1 MRKTFIKTLID
12 CAKKDDSIFVL
23 VGDLGYNVFEEFE
36 SLFPDRYINVG
47 VSEQNMTGI
56 AAGLS
61 NEGYKVLTYSIGNFN
76 TLRCLEQI
84 RNDICYHNL
93 NVKIASVGA
102 GFSYGSQGYTHFAI
116 EDIAVMRVFPNMRVY
131 SPASANEME
140 FTTKEIF
147 KEKSPCYIRIGSSA
161 LELGYNIKKGKI
173 NIVRDGEDIL
183 ILCAG
188 NILSN
193 AIEACKILEVKGI
206 RVCLASVYSLEP
218 FDTNFILEK
227 TKNIKK
233 IITIEEH
240 GIGGLFSIVSEI
252 VSNYDVTLKGLYIKK
267 DAYKYA
273 YSQDYMRKRYF
284 LDVGGILK
292 NINDICSDNEYYV
305 NLQMY
310 YLYKNMRIYGYK
322 SLFIIYFL
330 IN

>member
-1 MRKTFIKTLID
+1 
-12 CAKKDDSIFVL
+12 
-23 VGDLGYNVFEEFE
+23 
-36 SLFPDRYINVG
+36 
-47 VSEQNMTGI
+47 
-56 AAGLS
+56 
-61 NEGYKVLTYSIGNFN
+61 
-76 TLRCLEQI
+76 
-84 RNDICYHNL
+84 
-93 NVKIASVGA
+93 
-102 GFSYGSQGYTHFAI
+102 
-116 EDIAVMRVFPNMRVY
+116 MRVLPNMRVY
-131 SPASANEME
+131 SPSSVNEME
-140 FTTKEIF
+140 FTTREIF

-161 LELGYNIKKGKI
+161 LELDYNIKKGKI

-193 AIEACKILEVKGI
+193 VIEACKILEVKGI

-227 TKNIKK
+227 IKNIKK
-233 IITIEEH
+233 VITIEEH

-252 VSNYDVTLKGLYIKK
+252 VSNYDVILKGLYIKK

>member
-1 MRKTFIKTLID
+1 MRKTFIKTLIE

-61 NEGYKVLTYSIGNFN
+61 YEGYKVLTYSIGNFN

-147 KEKSPCYIRIGSSA
+147 EEKSPCYIRIGSSA
-161 LELGYNIKKGKI
+161 LDINYKIKKGSA
-173 NIVRDGEDIL
+173 NIVKDGKDVL
-183 ILCAG
+183 VLCTG

-193 AIEACKILEVKGI
+193 TIEACKILENKGI
-206 RVCLASVYSLEP
+206 SVCLASVYCLEP
-218 FDTNFILEK
+218 FDANFILEK
-227 TKNIKK
+227 IKNIKK
-233 IITIEEH
+233 VITIEEH

-252 VSNYDVTLKGLYIKK
+252 VSNYDVILKGLYIKK

-273 YSQDYMRKRYF
+273 YSQDYMQKRYF
-284 LDVGGILK
+284 LDVDGILE

>member
-1 MRKTFIKTLID
+1 
-12 CAKKDDSIFVL
+12 
-23 VGDLGYNVFEEFE
+23 
-36 SLFPDRYINVG
+36 
-47 VSEQNMTGI
+47 
-56 AAGLS
+56 
-61 NEGYKVLTYSIGNFN
+61 
-76 TLRCLEQI
+76 
-84 RNDICYHNL
+84 
-93 NVKIASVGA
+93 
-102 GFSYGSQGYTHFAI
+102 
-116 EDIAVMRVFPNMRVY
+116 MRVLPNMRVY
-131 SPASANEME
+131 SPSSVNEME
-140 FTTKEIF
+140 FTTREIF
-147 KEKSPCYIRIGSSA
+147 KEKSPCYVRIGSSA
-161 LELGYNIKKGKI
+161 LELDYNIKKGKI

-227 TKNIKK
+227 IKNIKK
-233 IITIEEH
+233 VITIEEH

-252 VSNYDVTLKGLYIKK
+252 VSNYDVILKGLYIKK

-322 SLFIIYFL
+322 SLFIIYFF

>member
-1 MRKTFIKTLID
+1 MRRTFIKTLIE

-61 NEGYKVLTYSIGNFN
+61 YEGYKVLTYSIGNFN

-93 NVKIASVGA
+93 NIKIVSVGA

-116 EDIAVMRVFPNMRVY
+116 EDIAVMRVLPNMRVY
-131 SPASANEME
+131 SPASVNEME

-147 KEKSPCYIRIGSSA
+147 KEKSPCYVRIGSSA
-161 LELGYNIKKGKI
+161 LEIDYNIIKGKI
-173 NIVRDGEDIL
+173 NIIKDGKDIL

-193 AIEACKILEVKGI
+193 TIEACKILEDRGI
-206 RVCLASVYSLEP
+206 SVCLASVYCLEP
-218 FDTNFILEK
+218 FDNNFILEK
-227 TKNIKK
+227 IKNIKK
-233 IITIEEH
+233 VVTIEEH

-252 VSNYDVTLKGLYIKK
+252 VSNYDIVLKGLYIKK
-267 DAYKYA
+267 DAYQYA
-273 YSQDYMRKRYF
+273 DSQDYMRKRYS
-284 LDVGGILK
+284 LDVNGILE
-292 NINDICSDNEYYV
+292 NINNICSDNEHSV
-305 NLQMY
+305 N
-310 YLYKNMRIYGYK
+310 
-322 SLFIIYFL
+322 
-330 IN
+330 